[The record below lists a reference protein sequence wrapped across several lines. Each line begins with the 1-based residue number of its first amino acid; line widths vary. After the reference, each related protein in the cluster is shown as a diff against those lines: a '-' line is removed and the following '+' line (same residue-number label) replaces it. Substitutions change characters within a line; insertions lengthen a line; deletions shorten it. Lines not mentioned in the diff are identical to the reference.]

1 MGMVGIYL
9 RTSDENIT
17 KLHNGTLSIA
27 DLVLDDDGE
36 YIEDET
42 LMDIDKAWHMLH
54 FVLTGQ
60 TSVDSSDDNP
70 LSKVAMGGDNIR
82 KGEDCDGWQFG
93 RSITSQQVVATC
105 EVLKGVKKSWIAD
118 NFNLSD
124 MLENEV
130 YPVQD
135 HHNKEEMLEYLL
147 EYFDDVVDFFNEA
160 KDENQAIVFFVA

>member
-27 DLVLDDDGE
+27 NLVLDDEGE

-70 LSKVAMGGDNIR
+70 LSKVVLGGYDIR
-82 KGEDCDGWQFG
+82 KGEDCDDWAI
-93 RSITSQQVVATC
+93 RRVYH
-105 EVLKGVKKSWIAD
+105 KSA
-118 NFNLSD
+118 SCCH
-124 MLENEV
+124 V
-130 YPVQD
+130 
-135 HHNKEEMLEYLL
+135 
-147 EYFDDVVDFFNEA
+147 
-160 KDENQAIVFFVA
+160 